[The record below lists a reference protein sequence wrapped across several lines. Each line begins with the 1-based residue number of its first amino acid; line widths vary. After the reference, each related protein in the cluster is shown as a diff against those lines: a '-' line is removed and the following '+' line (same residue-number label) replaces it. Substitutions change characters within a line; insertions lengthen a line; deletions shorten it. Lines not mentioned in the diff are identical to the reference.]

1 MSGLLLGIGAYFGT
15 EVVPAVGHFQ
25 RSRVMFFGHLLE
37 AFILH
42 EYGEYVKIMQQ
53 RFETEMRRK
62 AAENVLP
69 LAIEEQAVS

>member
-1 MSGLLLGIGAYFGT
+1 
-15 EVVPAVGHFQ
+15 
-25 RSRVMFFGHLLE
+25 MFFGHLLE